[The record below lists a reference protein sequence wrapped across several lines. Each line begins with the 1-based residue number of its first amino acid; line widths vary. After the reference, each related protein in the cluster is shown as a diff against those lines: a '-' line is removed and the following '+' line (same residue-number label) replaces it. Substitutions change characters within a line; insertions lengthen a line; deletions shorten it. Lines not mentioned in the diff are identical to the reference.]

1 MREINNKI
9 VTTFGFEQNTPW
21 QGTKTSATPLFYDT
35 ITLSDKVAFNLKMAN
50 RNGISASKNEKHL
63 KTLKKIKNITENGGS
78 LYSMDFETIGSLFD
92 NATNFEKEIFT
103 TTEAILKKATFF
115 TGPDGKIQK
124 SVEDVH
130 NIVFGINEKQSV
142 YLKSLVNDF
151 LTSNRE
157 FSSTEKSTLERLS
170 RMGASLNSSG
180 KFNLV
185 NGFYTIGN
193 PGEYDKLN
201 PVNMINGINELR
213 RIGSL
218 GYTYNTSDTN
228 SMGYKAFRSFI
239 TSMEEATSNGNL
251 MVGYNTHK
259 FDIPLLEK
267 MAEAI
272 GEKALIGE
280 GSVDLFEIAKDLKI
294 DFTKLFEGVNIKSN
308 YGREENLVRLMKG
321 LSGTEDFH
329 NASFDVDMLINL
341 MHTEL
346 KTTNETL
353 VDTYIN
359 KATENLTNVLN
370 IDNKS
375 DNLYRTTR
383 GLPFKKI
390 DGTYVKDGEKTYD
403 FVLEKTVDGKYKINP
418 YKQSALLTDNIY
430 KFDGVQKINTSMLPV
445 ELTKQ
450 LDNAE
455 DLYMATFTHQGE
467 LQNKS
472 VVIRK
477 TLDDI
482 QAIFDNNLKITDM
495 DKKTIASQH
504 LSYDLDQ
511 TRRIVEGFTQPG
523 RGGYKDAKKYY
534 GAYNSLMQE
543 ANKLGV
549 SEISKEQVA
558 ELISTGVLN
567 LGDDKKILSSALKP
581 LMDNNTGILYPSQA
595 RHFEA
600 MYEYLNQTA
609 PIASDIIDV
618 IDLNVTKV
626 SNDYKTAVFRNAYMN
641 SLQELTDLLPGEDKN
656 IIFKHN
662 DISDIKKSLTLKLH
676 LDGED
681 HYINTSSPE
690 KIKSA
695 IKNIAEKGV
704 SNNNN
709 KHTKNSNINKNLNKI
724 YSELQDRG
732 LLSPSEVKELR
743 KIQQENF
750 SYERV
755 ANSIFDLF
763 EANTENL
770 TEQQLTSPK
779 EAKDILDKK
788 IKELVAD
795 EKDFNKKAKKYKNE
809 FKKYTGTD
817 AKKNLNNDI
826 STINKKVKEL
836 EKKYEDFTK
845 NNQQSLSKASSSD
858 EVVNIQKEIKKL
870 KKEQN
875 RLTGYKK
882 LIEKEPNLSQK
893 REEKIALLK
902 QKKQLNFIIDNSAS
916 NAIEVLDLKNGP
928 KIVADG
934 YVMPLKDFKQL
945 KKAGIEIPDVRSI
958 TKDSIMSTPKL
969 NGKLTEKTLRNGTE
983 IYQNTE
989 VLKTYLTGELGW
1001 TKKEAEAL
1009 SIRLSGPSGVL
1020 NKLNKKGERDL
1031 AVSIIEETDSFN
1043 ENKKISKLVFSKNT
1057 ALNSVMDAI
1066 EKGESTDKM
1075 VEIVLPKAEFVNG
1088 ARFVTKDGL
1097 TRVDYSGIDLYV
1109 KNSKAVA
1116 DDMMKISVADKS
1128 LITSTINTIGYNAD
1142 VISDA
1147 INENKGSIVSA
1158 NIRRSMNNIF
1168 TKAPGPTGYK
1178 YIVDQDGFVDKINL
1192 VNSGDLSKNYNI
1204 NIESILNFMPFLY
1217 EENEEFR
1224 NSVDYILSKDINF
1237 NEGGGF
1243 YFKKWSD
1250 ELLHSSGEYGVKR
1263 TKDDIHSGVM
1273 EYFTTN
1279 LLGGDNVMDMIV
1291 NSDFIKKMDIDD
1303 ETMQLLHL
1311 INTNGSQVIT
1321 ESKVRDLIVSV
1332 NSAERFTA
1340 FGDVVGSNRPVI
1352 VQGAQ
1357 YEHIQVDNLDD
1368 TLIKRLSD
1376 RNFTL
1381 GRVIETKDMQELLY
1395 ANGHIESELIEGVTA
1410 KLKILDDKEI
1420 LNSIEN
1426 LKNNLSMQTVDD
1438 LIARLKIDN
1447 PNSAL
1452 LDMSKDDIY
1461 ALLDKQID
1469 YMQAHGSV
1477 FMQRTLISPLAS
1489 EVLSSDTYHD
1499 INLKDVHNLLLDIGD
1514 EVSYGTLIGY
1524 SKDDKEIF
1532 YDKKRPGKIVGGS
1545 NGKIYVKEHAPAI
1558 QEIKLSTGGVEKGIT
1573 HVMRFDN
1580 EATRDATQFLWEE
1593 LFGYDTSMVAQYELN
1608 KHLSASYAY
1617 DSITTIAQNVL
1628 KNGDEALINEF
1639 KYQLSTINNEKISTE
1654 LIERYGGKVNTFT
1667 YGLNF
1672 SDDDVMGKY
1681 ENIIKY
1687 YKDKGIS
1694 EENGFYR
1701 DLLDQIEF
1709 NKKNETYTVMAS
1721 KMQLNRQYGS
1731 QIDEFIDNEEVLSK
1745 HGGKMAY
1752 RDLFYLGNKPGMS
1765 SDSYSNFVV
1774 ENIDGT
1780 KTYVSAPLVEHF
1792 EKMITNKDG
1801 YSEALSDLT
1810 NIRVAAGL
1818 GANLSPNEILK
1829 DTEWAKDIKISK
1841 TVLSDVRLQASNFSA
1856 EDMLNTIYGLHI
1868 QDGANVV
1875 EIDLGNIFLKNPLY
1889 KKGSVTVEESVNK
1902 VFIPLTDMNYVDGV
1916 FIPNRVQKA
1925 TTDLINNL
1933 QLASQVT
1940 DGRNSRDYLDKANAS
1955 YKKLYEAYEFEIKNK
1970 DGILRQKLLSGR
1982 IDYSGHQLFGAVLSA
1997 DFNDNGEHIN
2007 PIYGKNMTKSV
2018 KIQGKFVNAP
2028 VDIEYHTRRS
2038 IEEMAGENFIKDIGF
2053 QLVNENNF
2061 DSNDRF
2067 KKHIFDLGI
2076 DITDEL
2082 NYERIGEEYLKTEGV
2097 QALSKRYP
2105 VFHSEAQIPVLA
2117 RLREFDDDTT
2127 SVFVHSYTAMK
2138 LKADV
2143 DGDMKQTTLLVEKG
2157 YDGRMKIFNKGDDKR
2172 EAFEKMLEGEAK
2184 DNFTH
2189 WVSSA
2194 IDEKESIA
2202 NEAKITTQSFREVA
2216 GKKGAATESG
2226 EWIGNWNSPD
2236 AKMMK
2241 AKVRYN
2247 KQSIG
2252 NVSAPNMLVSEI
2264 ASSVFKKDN
2273 DLIDLETYNDLKSFL
2288 KTTEQKLIS
2297 SKHMTKAE
2305 AIGSIAA
2312 DERYKKSITM
2322 MAKGEVDDGIDYMMN
2337 ALEEIGLFDKSKF
2350 NIDVI
2355 KSNRY
2360 YFDEDIASDAIARGL
2375 GAMYNLFSAEDIE
2388 KIWNNPS
2395 FRAGSINKSNF
2406 GEAII
2411 DLVTGDFD
2419 GDGFITNKTKEIFSK
2434 TNGEYSRE
2442 FIKEL
2447 RAPGDKLYIDDK
2459 NIFHKIQKVSL
2470 LPTGTVVV
2478 ETLNGNDE
2486 KFVFESH
2493 GKSVEEVMRKLKFN
2507 SFDISLINQEQAS
2520 DILKNEQ
2527 IAASYNKGRGMLN
2540 NLEKNGILEN
2550 EAKDDIL
2557 KKLNASIIERAS
2569 ELDGNFTKN
2578 HGEILIKD
2586 AFKSAYGLY
2595 DTTLSENAL
2604 TEIYEKDFNK
2614 NFNSNTAPTSKN
2626 STKGKL
2632 FKIND
2637 TSSMF
2642 NAELND
2648 KAYSF
2653 NDYYEKLNSNIISEL
2668 ESNPEYSNLDID
2680 KKSLLRKKAYNII
2693 ADKNL
2698 NEELTFNTKVGD
2710 KLYEAFSQ
2718 DREKFSTFEN
2728 WNLDLNKGIVGLKN
2742 VDYSSIEEV
2751 NSAIESVTS
2760 FGEAKIGRGLYAGY
2774 KASELNSN
2782 QLNEAVKELSNLLNT
2797 TGNKTEQ
2804 DFYRS
2809 NINAINNYKSMI
2821 GEISN
2826 HSASSEAIKDYVSS
2840 ATSKKY
2846 NVNLS
2851 KQMMT
2856 NLSKDETSNVLR
2868 HVNEEIISKAKKMEA
2883 RKITNNIDEIHIE
2896 PKTVTGKTLLYGV
2909 GAMVAASAVS
2919 SVMGV
2924 AGSLDPRNTPSA
2936 KYEDG
2941 NIKIS
2946 RRTLQSPQQQ
2956 NQSNIYMSNNNYKI
2970 SGKTDLSSIN
2980 DTQIANAMNITFGNA
2995 SNRVQINIKDGSNN
3009 DDRWFEKEI
3018 SNYL

>member
-21 QGTKTSATPLFYDT
+21 QGTKTSTTPLFYDT
-35 ITLSDKVAFNLKMAN
+35 ITLSDRVAFNLKMAN
-50 RNGISASKNEKHL
+50 RNGISANKNEKHL
-63 KTLKKIKNITENGGS
+63 NTLKRIKNITENGGS

-92 NATNFEKEIFT
+92 DATDFEKEIFT

-151 LTSNRE
+151 LTSNRD

-170 RMGASLNSSG
+170 RMGASLNTSG
-180 KFNLV
+180 KFNFS
-185 NGFYTIGN
+185 NGFFTIAN
-193 PGEYDKLN
+193 PGDYNKLE
-201 PVNMINGINELR
+201 PVKMINAVNELR

-218 GYTYNTSDTN
+218 GYTYNSSDIN
-228 SMGYKAFRSFI
+228 NVGYKAFMSFVDSI
-239 TSMEEATSNGNL
+239 EEATNNGNL
-251 MVGYNTHK
+251 MIGYNTHK
-259 FDIPLLEK
+259 FDMPLLK
-267 MAEAI
+267 MMATSVDRNVN
-272 GEKALIGE
+272 IGE
-280 GSVDLFEIAKDLKI
+280 GSVDLFEIARDLKV

-329 NASFDVDMLINL
+329 NASFDVDMLISL
-341 MHTEL
+341 LHTEL
-346 KTTNETL
+346 KTTNETI

-370 IDNKS
+370 INNSS
-375 DNLYRTTR
+375 DNLYRVSK
-383 GLPFKKI
+383 GLPFKKT
-390 DGTYVKDGEKTYD
+390 DGTYVKNGEKTFD
-403 FVLEKTVDGKYKINP
+403 FVLEKATNDKYKISP
-418 YKQSALLTDNIY
+418 YKQSTLLSDNIY
-430 KFDGVQKINTSMLPV
+430 KFDGIQVIDSTKIPNYI
-445 ELTKQ
+445 TKETGDTEK
-450 LDNAE
+450 LFI
-455 DLYMATFTHQGE
+455 ATFTHQGE
-467 LQNKS
+467 AKNKS
-472 VVIRK
+472 VIIRK

-482 QAIFDNNLKITDM
+482 QSIFDENLEITTM
-495 DKKTIASQH
+495 DSATIATQH
-504 LSYDLDQ
+504 LSYELDQ

-534 GAYNSLMQE
+534 GAYNSLMNE
-543 ANKLGV
+543 ASKLGIN
-549 SEISKEQVA
+549 ELTKEQVT
-558 ELISTGVLN
+558 ELIKTGTVALDN
-567 LGDDKKILSSALKP
+567 NKNITINALKP
-581 LMDNNTGILYPSQA
+581 LMDINTGAIYTSQA
-595 RHFEA
+595 KHFEA

-609 PIASDIIDV
+609 PIANTIIDV
-618 IDLNVTKV
+618 IDLNADKV
-626 SNDYKTAVFRNAYMN
+626 SNDYKTAIFRNAYID
-641 SLQELTDLLPGEDKN
+641 SLQKLTDSLPGDNKG

-704 SNNNN
+704 SNSNN

-845 NNQQSLSKASSSD
+845 NNQQSLSKASPSD

-870 KKEQN
+870 KKEKN

-928 KIVADG
+928 KIVTDG

-945 KKAGIEIPDVRSI
+945 EKTGVEIPDFRSI
-958 TKDSIMSTPKL
+958 AKDSVISTPKL

-1001 TKKEAEAL
+1001 TEKEAEAL

-1057 ALNSVMDAI
+1057 ALNNVMDAI

-1116 DDMMKISVADKS
+1116 NDMMKVSVADKS

-1158 NIRRSMNNIF
+1158 NIRRSMNNVF
-1168 TKAPGPTGYK
+1168 TKAPGPTGFK
-1178 YIVDQDGFVDKINL
+1178 YVVGKDGFVDKINL
-1192 VNSGDLSKNYNI
+1192 VNSGDLAKNYNV
-1204 NIESILNFMPFLY
+1204 NIEALLNFMPFLY
-1217 EENEEFR
+1217 EENDNFR
-1224 NSVDYILSKDINF
+1224 KSADYILSKDISF
-1237 NEGGGF
+1237 NEGGGY
-1243 YFKKWSD
+1243 YFKKWAD
-1250 ELLHSSGEYGVKR
+1250 ELLHSGSEYGVKR
-1263 TKDDIHSGVM
+1263 RIEDVHGGLM

-1279 LLGGDNVMDMIV
+1279 LLGGDNIMDMIL
-1291 NSDFIKKMDIDD
+1291 NSEFIKDMNIDD
-1303 ETMQLLHL
+1303 ETMKLFHL

-1321 ESKVRDLIVSV
+1321 ESKVRDLMVSV
-1332 NSAERFTA
+1332 NSAEKFTA
-1340 FGDVVGSNRPVI
+1340 FGDIVGANRPVI

-1357 YEHIQVDNLDD
+1357 YEHIQIDNLDND
-1368 TLIKRLSD
+1368 LVDRLAD

-1381 GRVIETKDMQELLY
+1381 GRIIETDKMQDLLY
-1395 ANGHIESELIEGVTA
+1395 SNKHLESEFVEGVTA
-1410 KLKILDDKEI
+1410 KIKIMNDNDITNAVK
-1420 LNSIEN
+1420 N
-1426 LKNNLSMQTVDD
+1426 LKNNLSIETVED
-1438 LIARLKIDN
+1438 LITKIQAEN
-1447 PNSAL
+1447 PNSHL
-1452 LDMSKDDIY
+1452 LNMSKEDILT
-1461 ALLDKQID
+1461 LLNE
-1469 YMQAHGSV
+1469 QANYLEAHSSV
-1477 FMQRTLISPLAS
+1477 FMQRTLVSPLAS
-1489 EVLSSDTYHD
+1489 EVLRSDTYHD
-1499 INLKDVHNLLLDIGD
+1499 INLKDIYELSLDLGD
-1514 EVSYGTLIGY
+1514 DVSYGTLIGY
-1524 SKDDKEIF
+1524 SKDNKKIY
-1532 YDKKRPGKIVGGS
+1532 YDKKRPGKVVGGS
-1545 NGKIYVKEHAPAI
+1545 NGKLYVKEYSPAI
-1558 QEIKLSTGGVEKGIT
+1558 QEIKLSTGGVEKGIA
-1573 HVMRFDN
+1573 HVMNFDD
-1580 EATRDATQFLWEE
+1580 ETTRDVTQYLWEE
-1593 LFGYDTSMVAQYELN
+1593 LFGHDVSLVAEYELN
-1608 KHLSASYAY
+1608 KHMSASYVY
-1617 DSITTIAQNVL
+1617 NDIVTIAQNVL
-1628 KNGDEALINEF
+1628 DSKDEALIEEF
-1639 KYQLSTINNEKISTE
+1639 KQQLSTISNEKVATD
-1654 LIERYGGKVNTFT
+1654 LIERYNGKVNSFT

-1672 SDDDVMGKY
+1672 SDDDVIGKY
-1681 ENIIKY
+1681 ENIRKY
-1687 YKDKGIS
+1687 YREKGINEES
-1694 EENGFYR
+1694 EFYSELLEQMQSNEEN
-1701 DLLDQIEF
+1701 EA
-1709 NKKNETYTVMAS
+1709 YTVLVS

-1731 QIDEFIDNEEVLSK
+1731 QVDEFLDNEEVLTK

-1752 RDLFYLGNKPGMS
+1752 RDLFYLGNKSGMS

-1774 ENIDGT
+1774 ENPDGT
-1780 KTYVSAPLVEHF
+1780 KTYVSKPLVEHF
-1792 EKMITNKDG
+1792 ENMITSRDE
-1801 YSEALSDLT
+1801 YSEALKDLT
-1810 NIRVAAGL
+1810 NIRLAAGF
-1818 GANLSPNEILK
+1818 GANLSPLDILNNS
-1829 DTEWAKDIKISK
+1829 EWADNIKISNIA
-1841 TVLSDVRLQASNFSA
+1841 LNDVRLQGSNFSA
-1856 EDMLNTIYGLHI
+1856 EDMLYTFYGMFSEE
-1868 QDGANVV
+1868 GANVV
-1875 EIDLGNIFLKNPLY
+1875 EIDLGNIFLNNPLY
-1889 KKGSVTVEESVNK
+1889 KNGSTSVDKAVNK
-1902 VFIPLTDMNYVDGV
+1902 IYVPMTQMNYVDGT

-1933 QLASQVT
+1933 QLASQT
-1940 DGRNSRDYLDKANAS
+1940 TNGKNSRVYLDNANIS
-1955 YKKLYEAYEFEIKNK
+1955 LKNLYEAYEFEIKNK
-1970 DGILRQKLLSGR
+1970 DGILRQKLLSSR
-1982 IDYSGHQLFGAVLSA
+1982 IDYSGHQLFGAVLSPN
-1997 DFNDNGEHIN
+1997 FNEDGAHIN
-2007 PIYGKNMTKSV
+2007 DYYGKNMTMKV
-2018 KIQGKFVNAP
+2018 KINNEMVNAP
-2028 VDIEYHTRRS
+2028 IDIEYHTKRS
-2038 IEEMAGENFIKDIGF
+2038 IEEMAGKNFIEDLGY
-2053 QLVNENNF
+2053 QLVHENNF
-2061 DSNDRF
+2061 DNNDRF
-2067 KKHIFDLGI
+2067 LNYINSLDI
-2076 DITDEL
+2076 DFVENID
-2082 NYERIGEEYLKTEGV
+2082 YERIGEEYLKTEGI

-2105 VFHSEAQIPVLA
+2105 VFHSEAQIPTLV
-2117 RLREFDDDTT
+2117 RLREYDDDTT
-2127 SVFVHSYTAMK
+2127 SVFVHSYSAMK

-2157 YDGRMKIFNKGDDKR
+2157 FDGRVKIFNKGDARRD
-2172 EAFEKMLEGEAK
+2172 AFDKMLEGEAK
-2184 DNFTH
+2184 DNYTY
-2189 WVSSA
+2189 WVREA
-2194 IDEKESIA
+2194 IEEKESIA
-2202 NEAKITTQSFREVA
+2202 SESKITIDSFREVA
-2216 GKKGAATESG
+2216 SSKGAANEEG
-2226 EWIGNWNSPD
+2226 VWLGNWNSAD
-2236 AKMMK
+2236 SKMMK

-2264 ASSVFKKDN
+2264 ASNAFLEGNSEVN
-2273 DLIDLETYNDLKSFL
+2273 AETYNDLKNFL
-2288 KTTEQKLIS
+2288 KLTEQKLIS
-2297 SKHMTKAE
+2297 SKHMTKEE

-2322 MAKGEVDDGIDYMMN
+2322 MANGNIDDGIDYLMN
-2337 ALEEIGLFDKSKF
+2337 ALEEIGLFNKNNFDTDAIKSK
-2350 NIDVI
+2350 NYYL
-2355 KSNRY
+2355 NR
-2360 YFDEDIASDAIARGL
+2360 EIADNKIARGL
-2375 GAMYNLFSAEDIE
+2375 GSLYTLFNSTDVEE
-2388 KIWNNPS
+2388 IWNNPD
-2395 FRAGSINKSNF
+2395 FRAGSITKNNF
-2406 GEAII
+2406 GEGMI
-2411 DLVTGDFD
+2411 DLVTGNFEDNS
-2419 GDGFITNKTKEIFSK
+2419 FITRKTKKIYQK
-2434 TNGEYSRE
+2434 NNGETIRNSTNTLPPPR
-2442 FIKEL
+2442 
-2447 RAPGDKLYIDDK
+2447 DKLFLDK
-2459 NIFHKIQKVSL
+2459 NGNTFKINKVSL
-2470 LPTGTVVV
+2470 LHDDSVII
-2478 ETLNGNDE
+2478 EAINGNDDVFNFVSNTTNVEDAMHKMKFSTLDVSSISEDKADMVLKNTEVGKTYRKGIKILNDLENE
-2486 KFVFESH
+2486 KILPSES
-2493 GKSVEEVMRKLKFN
+2493 K
-2507 SFDISLINQEQAS
+2507 A
-2520 DILKNEQ
+2520 DILKE
-2527 IAASYNKGRGMLN
+2527 LN
-2540 NLEKNGILEN
+2540 NAIIQKASQVDSEFTSTQSN
-2550 EAKDDIL
+2550 EL
-2557 KKLNASIIERAS
+2557 
-2569 ELDGNFTKN
+2569 
-2578 HGEILIKD
+2578 
-2586 AFKSAYGLY
+2586 
-2595 DTTLSENAL
+2595 LSEMFSRVYTNFDY
-2604 TEIYEKDFNK
+2604 TSEEDFLLNEYDSRYGSNFKFETNK
-2614 NFNSNTAPTSKN
+2614 NK
-2626 STKGKL
+2626 TKT
-2632 FKIND
+2632 INGHLYKVRD
-2637 TSSMF
+2637 TSSMYEGTLNNKAF
-2642 NAELND
+2642 DINGYHELLEN
-2648 KAYSF
+2648 K
-2653 NDYYEKLNSNIISEL
+2653 ISESI
-2668 ESNPEYSNLDID
+2668 ENTYSNLDD
-2680 KKSLLRKKAYNII
+2680 NKKKVLKKLSYNKLANNGLEEEANYHNI
-2693 ADKNL
+2693 L
-2698 NEELTFNTKVGD
+2698 STRLFNE
-2710 KLYEAFSQ
+2710 YSQ
-2718 DREKFSTFEN
+2718 DNKNFSKFAN
-2728 WNLDLNKGIVGLKN
+2728 WNLNLRKGLIGLKDI
-2742 VDYSSIEEV
+2742 DYSIDDEAL
-2751 NSAIESVTS
+2751 SAIESVTS
-2760 FGEAKIGRGLYAGY
+2760 FGEAKIAKGIYTGY
-2774 KASELNSN
+2774 KANELSMN
-2782 QLNEAVKELSNLLNT
+2782 QLNEATKELSSLMNT

-2804 DFYRS
+2804 VFYKK
-2809 NINAINNYKSMI
+2809 NIKAINNYKTMLS
-2821 GEISN
+2821 EISS
-2826 HSASSEAIKDYVSS
+2826 HSSDNELIQEYVTK
-2840 ATSKKY
+2840 ATSKKAII
-2846 NVNLS
+2846 NLS
-2851 KQMMT
+2851 EQMQT
-2856 NLSKDETSNVLR
+2856 NISDNTINETLK
-2868 HVNEEIISKAKKMEA
+2868 HVNEQIIEKARKMEA

-2909 GAMVAASAVS
+2909 GAMVAASAIS
-2919 SVMGV
+2919 SVVGV